1 MKKKSL
7 EILHRHRQH
16 LLEMEQI
23 ALQDKLAEENQQK
36 VRLLQLQSRVQATH
50 NAKAR
55 ATSVEEI
62 RALDDAARYLHNR
75 IVLAQRAVGLSAK
88 AREEALTRTLKSKQ
102 SYDQVGLMIEKA
114 RVERRRAFDE
124 AEKRQIDE
132 LVTTRYAMSL
142 GGA

>member
-16 LLEMEQI
+16 LLERDQI
-23 ALQDKLAEENQQK
+23 ALQEKLAEENQQK
-36 VRLLQLQSRVQATH
+36 VRLLQLQARVQATH

-55 ATSVEEI
+55 AGSVEEI
-62 RALDDAARYLHNR
+62 RALDDAAHYLHNR
-75 IVLAQRAVGLSAK
+75 ITLAKRAVSLSSQ
-88 AREEALTRTLKSKQ
+88 AREDALIRTLKAKQ
-102 SYDQVGLMIEKA
+102 SCDQVGMMIDKA
-114 RVERRRAFDE
+114 RTERRRLADD

-132 LVTTRYAMSL
+132 LVTARYAMTL